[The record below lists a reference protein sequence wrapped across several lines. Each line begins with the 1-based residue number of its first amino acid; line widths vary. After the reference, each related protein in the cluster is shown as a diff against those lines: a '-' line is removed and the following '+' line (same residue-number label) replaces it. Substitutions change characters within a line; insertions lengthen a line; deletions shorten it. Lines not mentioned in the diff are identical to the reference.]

1 MLNLICLLLALG
13 SPYKEFLEHD
23 AYYLILPK
31 EKEIFLK
38 LSEDYQRDLFIEE
51 FWKRRDPF
59 PDTPQNEFKD
69 AFLERL
75 AQAETLYGFHDP
87 RTRMVAIYGAP
98 DELWK
103 VNCPELYQPAEV
115 WGYKRLEAAKGSAYL
130 LFYQKFGL
138 GMWTLYNGFSME
150 GLASEEAASPDEFC
164 FEKIHLQKA
173 LAWMQTALADGTF
186 GLLLQPP
193 AVDLENAGDI
203 FRKTTYMPEG
213 VAPLKAAVSFRFH
226 PTPGPKT
233 LVEGTCLVDDPDVEG
248 VEVTG
253 EFLRQGKVWANFKF
267 RFQFPAPREGL
278 LPATFLAEVFP
289 SQYELRLKVLSGD
302 GKKGVL
308 LKQPIEVPALEA
320 IAPEMKA
327 AAAPPTFALQGV
339 NAQVPASGLLR
350 VSVPPVEGVEKV
362 RFLLD
367 GGLLGIKNRPP
378 FSLEVDLGAVPLPHT
393 LEAVGLDAQ
402 GKETARDSLVLNQ
415 GMDSFVTRI
424 VEPSG
429 AYAPGALVP
438 FKAQVVVPQ
447 NRTVARLSVYQED
460 SLLAELFAPPWGTVL
475 RLDPA
480 RPPIIKAVA
489 ELDDGRKVEDVTVLS
504 ASPFGEKLKVNTVH
518 LYVTVTDGA
527 GKPVPDVPA
536 GDFDVLEEDQAQKV
550 LEFERAENL
559 PVNLCFLIDSSD
571 SMDKSLFIV
580 KKAVEV
586 FINDNLTPRDAAF
599 LVDFDTIPRLLVPF
613 TPRKDLLLAGLGS
626 IAVDGSTALYDAV
639 VFALY
644 HFQGRSGR
652 NAIILLTD
660 GKDTS
665 SQFSFD
671 DTLKYIRKSG
681 AILYGLALNIGF
693 MNLEVKAKLLK
704 MAEASGGRLFS
715 IANEEVPGTYEA
727 IGRELRSQYHLVYV
741 STHTGPEF
749 RRVQV
754 KVKGGLH
761 ARTIAG
767 YFP

>member
-1 MLNLICLLLALG
+1 MLSLLCLLLALE
-13 SPYKEFLEHD
+13 SPYKEFLERD
-23 AYYLILPK
+23 GYYLILPR
-31 EKEIFLK
+31 EKETFLK
-38 LSEDYQRDLFIEE
+38 LGENYQRDLFIEE

-59 PDTPQNEFKD
+59 PDTPENEFKEV
-69 AFLERL
+69 FLDRL
-75 AQAETLYGFHDP
+75 TQAEALYGFYDP
-87 RTRMVAIYGAP
+87 RTRMAAIYGAP

-103 VNCPELYQPAEV
+103 INCPDLYQPAEV
-115 WGYKRLEAAKGSAYL
+115 WGYKHLDVLKGPAYL
-130 LFYQKFGL
+130 LFYQKYGL
-138 GMWTLYNGFSME
+138 GSWTLFNGFSLD
-150 GLASEEAASPDEFC
+150 GLSSEEGSADEFC
-164 FEKIHLQKA
+164 FEKIHMEKA
-173 LAWMQTALADGTF
+173 LAWTQSATADGTL
-186 GLLLQPP
+186 GMLLQPP
-193 AVDLENAGDI
+193 EVDLENVGDI

-213 VAPLKAAVSFRFH
+213 VAPLKVAASYRFH

-233 LVEGTCLVDDPDVEG
+233 LVEGTCLVDDPEVEG

-253 EFLRQGKVWANFKF
+253 EFLRQGKVWATFKF
-267 RFQFPAPREGL
+267 RYQFPPPREGL
-278 LPATFLAEVFP
+278 QPATFLAEVFP
-289 SQYELRLKVLSGD
+289 SSYELRLKILSGD

-308 LKQPIEVPALEA
+308 LKEKIDVPALEA
-320 IAPEMKA
+320 AAPDMKA
-327 AAAPPTFALQGV
+327 AVAPPAFALQGV

-350 VSVPPVEGVEKV
+350 VSVPPVEGVDKV

-367 GGLLGIKNRPP
+367 GEPLGIKNRPP
-378 FSLEVDLGAVPLPHT
+378 FSLEVDLGTVPLPHT
-393 LEAVGLDAQ
+393 LAAVGLDAL

-415 GMDSFVTRI
+415 GMDSFITRI

-429 AYAPGALVP
+429 AFSPGAAVP

-447 NRTVARLSVYQED
+447 NRVVVRLSVYQGD
-460 SLLAELFAPPWGTVL
+460 DLLAELFAPPWGTVL
-475 RLDPA
+475 KLNPA
-480 RPPIIKAVA
+480 QPPLIKAVT
-489 ELDDGRKVEDVTVLS
+489 ELDDGRKTEDVTILS

-518 LYVTVTDGA
+518 LYVTVTDAG
-527 GKPVPDVPA
+527 GKPVPDLA
-536 GDFDVLEEDQAQKV
+536 TGEFEVLEDGETQKV

-586 FINDNLTPRDAAF
+586 FINDNLTSRDAAF

-613 TPRKDLLLAGLGS
+613 ISRKEVLLAALGS
-626 IAVDGSTALYDAV
+626 VTVDGSTALYDAV
-639 VFALY
+639 IFALY

-652 NAIILLTD
+652 NAVILLTD
-660 GKDTS
+660 GKDTAS
-665 SQFSFD
+665 RFSFD

-715 IANEEVPGTYEA
+715 ISNEEIPGTYAA

-741 STHTGPEF
+741 SSHTGPEF
-749 RRVQV
+749 RKVQV
-754 KVKGGLH
+754 KVKGGQH